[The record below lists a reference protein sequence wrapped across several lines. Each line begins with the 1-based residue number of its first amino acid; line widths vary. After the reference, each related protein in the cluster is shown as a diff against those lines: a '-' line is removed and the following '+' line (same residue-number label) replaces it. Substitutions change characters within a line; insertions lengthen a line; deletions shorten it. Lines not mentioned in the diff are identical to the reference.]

1 MSGSAANDGAVNDS
15 KVNGSKVNGS
25 KVNGS
30 AVSHAKPP
38 AQPWL
43 RGALAL
49 SGWLA
54 LAATELPDGVPPRWI
69 PVLLFVLLGPGCAL
83 LLPLPRDPRPAAR
96 LEALA
101 LAAPLSLSL
110 ATLTAT
116 ALFLVRGFS
125 ATVFLVSLAA
135 FCTVVAP
142 LPALPLPAVTRGA
155 VERRPRRTKRSKRA
169 RHAERGEHVEHVER
183 GAVHDR

>member
-1 MSGSAANDGAVNDS
+1 MNDTRT
-15 KVNGSKVNGS
+15 
-25 KVNGS
+25 
-30 AVSHAKPP
+30 P
-38 AQPWL
+38 AGPWL
-43 RGALAL
+43 RAALAL
-49 SGWLA
+49 SGWPA
-54 LAATELPDGVPPRWI
+54 LAATELPDGVPLRWI

-83 LLPLPRDPRPAAR
+83 LLPLPRGLRPGAR

-116 ALFLVRGFS
+116 ALFLVRGFT

-142 LPALPLPAVTRGA
+142 LPALPLPAATRGA
-155 VERRPRRTKRSKRA
+155 VERRPRRDERA
-169 RHAERGEHVEHVER
+169 GPAAGNGR
-183 GAVHDR
+183 

>member
-1 MSGSAANDGAVNDS
+1 MSGSAVNDGAVNDAMNDGAVS
-15 KVNGSKVNGS
+15 GSKVND
-25 KVNGS
+25 S
-30 AVSHAKPP
+30 AVKHARAP

-43 RGALAL
+43 RGALVL

-54 LAATELPDGVPPRWI
+54 VAATELPDGVPPRWI

-83 LLPLPRDPRPAAR
+83 LLPLPRDLRPAAR

-155 VERRPRRTKRSKRA
+155 VERRPKRTKRA
-169 RHAERGEHVEHVER
+169 RHAERGEHAER
-183 GAVHDR
+183 GAGHDR

>member
-1 MSGSAANDGAVNDS
+1 MSGSAVSGSAVNDGAVNDGAVNDS
-15 KVNGSKVNGS
+15 KVNGS
-25 KVNGS
+25 
-30 AVSHAKPP
+30 AVKHARAP

-43 RGALAL
+43 RGALVL

-54 LAATELPDGVPPRWI
+54 VAATELPDGVPPRWI

-83 LLPLPRDPRPAAR
+83 LLPLPRDLRPAAR

-135 FCTVVAP
+135 FCTAVAP

-155 VERRPRRTKRSKRA
+155 VERRPKRTKRTKRTKRA
-169 RHAERGEHVEHVER
+169 RHAERGA
-183 GAVHDR
+183 GNDR